1 MGAFYFQTFSIM
13 WVEDSL
19 LFLKIIWGEYIKTFL
34 QFRDIFLKNDKSR
47 KLDGFAIQKINDSAA
62 IFTRK
67 VCNGSAKEKAV
78 T

>member
-1 MGAFYFQTFSIM
+1 M

-19 LFLKIIWGEYIKTFL
+19 IFLKIIWGEYIKTFL
-34 QFRDIFLKNDKSR
+34 QLWDIFLKNDKSR

-67 VCNGSAKEKAV
+67 VRNGSAEEKAV